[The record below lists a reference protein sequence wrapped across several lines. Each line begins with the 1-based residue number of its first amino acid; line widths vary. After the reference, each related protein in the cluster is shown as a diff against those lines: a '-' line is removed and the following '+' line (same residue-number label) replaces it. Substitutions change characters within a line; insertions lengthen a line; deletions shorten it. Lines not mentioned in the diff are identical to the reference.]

1 MDSLFRCP
9 LCERPLRREEG
20 AYRCPSGHSFDLA
33 REGYTHLL
41 PANRK
46 HSAAPGD
53 DREMAAA
60 RRDFLSCGYYSP
72 LLNTLCSE
80 IVPRCGEFPALLDSG
95 CGEGYYTAGLGKAL
109 PRARVCG
116 FDISKLAVKAAAGK
130 HKGIPFA
137 VASSFAIPLGTGSVH
152 LLTDVFSPLAQA
164 EFARVVKPGGFFLYA
179 VPGERHLYG
188 LKEILYEAPYE
199 NPHRETAYAGFRFV
213 RREQVRD
220 EISLPDGEAAM
231 DLFAMTPYYWKTG
244 VEGVKR
250 LQEAGAF
257 QTEIAFDFLV
267 YERL

>member
-1 MDSLFRCP
+1 M
-9 LCERPLRREEG
+9 
-20 AYRCPSGHSFDLA
+20 
-33 REGYTHLL
+33 
-41 PANRK
+41 
-46 HSAAPGD
+46 
-53 DREMAAA
+53 
-60 RRDFLSCGYYSP
+60 
-72 LLNTLCSE
+72 
-80 IVPRCGEFPALLDSG
+80 
-95 CGEGYYTAGLGKAL
+95 
-109 PRARVCG
+109 
-116 FDISKLAVKAAAGK
+116 
-130 HKGIPFA
+130 
-137 VASSFAIPLGTGSVH
+137 ASSFAIPLGTGSVH

-199 NPHRETAYAGFRFV
+199 NPHRETAYEGFRFV